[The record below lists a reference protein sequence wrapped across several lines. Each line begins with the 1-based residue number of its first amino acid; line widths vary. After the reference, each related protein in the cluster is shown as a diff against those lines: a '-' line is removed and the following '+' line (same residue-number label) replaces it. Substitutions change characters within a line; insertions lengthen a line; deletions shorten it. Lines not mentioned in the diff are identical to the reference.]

1 MSQES
6 ITVLGVGVALAGL
19 ILVQGNHNARGL
31 ADVRAE
37 IADVRTEIADV
48 RTELVDVRTELVD
61 VRTELVDVRARIAA
75 VSEWLA
81 RVETRLAIPAA
92 NDTSVAAATLPV
104 D

>member
-19 ILVQGNHNARGL
+19 ILVQGNHNTRGL
-31 ADVRAE
+31 ADVLAE

-48 RTELVDVRTELVD
+48 RN
-61 VRTELVDVRARIAA
+61 ELVDVRARIAA
-75 VSEWLA
+75 VSERLA

>member
-48 RTELVDVRTELVD
+48 RN
-61 VRTELVDVRARIAA
+61 ELVDVRARIAA

>member
-48 RTELVDVRTELVD
+48 RN
-61 VRTELVDVRARIAA
+61 ELVDVRARIAA
-75 VSEWLA
+75 VSERLA

>member
-48 RTELVDVRTELVD
+48 R
-61 VRTELVDVRARIAA
+61 ARIAA

>member
-1 MSQES
+1 MAMSRES

-19 ILVQGNHNARGL
+19 ILVQGHHNARGL

-37 IADVRTEIADV
+37 
-48 RTELVDVRTELVD
+48 
-61 VRTELVDVRARIAA
+61 LVDVRAKIAA
-75 VSEWLA
+75 VSERLA
-81 RVETRLAIPAA
+81 RVETRLAIPGA

>member
-37 IADVRTEIADV
+37 
-48 RTELVDVRTELVD
+48 LVG
-61 VRTELVDVRARIAA
+61 VRAEIVDIR
-75 VSEWLA
+75 ERLA
-81 RVETRLAIPAA
+81 RVETRLAIPAT
-92 NDTSVAAATLPV
+92 NDTSVATTTPPA